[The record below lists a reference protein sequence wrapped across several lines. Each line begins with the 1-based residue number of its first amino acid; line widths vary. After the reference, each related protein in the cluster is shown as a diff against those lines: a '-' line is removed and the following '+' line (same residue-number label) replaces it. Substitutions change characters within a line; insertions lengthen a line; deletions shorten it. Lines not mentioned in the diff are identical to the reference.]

1 MDMYLT
7 KSVATIT
14 YGVIDAE
21 NNRIYHK
28 VQEIYSSP
36 RDRLNYNWG
45 DDLHPII

>member
-1 MDMYLT
+1 MDMYWT

-14 YGVIDAE
+14 YGVIE